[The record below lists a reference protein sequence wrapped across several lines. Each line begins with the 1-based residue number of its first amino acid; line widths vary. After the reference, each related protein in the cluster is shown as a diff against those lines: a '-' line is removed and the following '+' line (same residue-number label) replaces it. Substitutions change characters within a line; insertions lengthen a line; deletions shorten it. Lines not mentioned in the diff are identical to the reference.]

1 MEYQNLNL
9 TKGISRAILA
19 NRTRSRQIRRTLLKL
34 FVLNLFM
41 HVLHLSPCSNSCTS
55 TLQLH
60 NGNLHKKS
68 NSILW

>member
-34 FVLNLFM
+34 FALNLFM
-41 HVLHLSPCSNSCTS
+41 HVLAS
-55 TLQLH
+55 
-60 NGNLHKKS
+60 
-68 NSILW
+68 